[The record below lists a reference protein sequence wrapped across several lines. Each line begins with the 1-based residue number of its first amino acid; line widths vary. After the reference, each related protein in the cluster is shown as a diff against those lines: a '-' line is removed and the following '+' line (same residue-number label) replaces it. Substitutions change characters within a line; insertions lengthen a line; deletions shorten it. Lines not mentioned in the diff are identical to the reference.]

1 MDVEVK
7 MLSQAN
13 AYDGPF
19 DREFIRN
26 QLQVAM
32 SGEQTTI
39 EQTNEDDTR
48 IRAKTILSALH
59 RIKRELDRSRAA
71 L

>member
-1 MDVEVK
+1 

-32 SGEQTTI
+32 SGEQATI

-48 IRAKTILSALH
+48 VRAKTILSALQ
-59 RIKRELDRSRAA
+59 RISRELDRSRAA